1 MRSRGAPLVALLL
14 TALSLTRGD
23 PRPPGAPQPCGL
35 EAPSRRAA
43 PPHHPYGLY
52 PGRAAQGGLGSAAPS
67 DSRRQRGR
75 RPRAAGGGGEEPRGE
90 AEGRLRGRAARV
102 PSPPRGRPLP
112 ALYFAGGRETLA
124 ARPEAL
130 PHIPRE
136 RFTLELWV
144 KAEGGQSNP
153 AVIAGKARRGC
164 GGRDALRGRE
174 ERGGRGD
181 RAEIR
186 SCSPAAGDGTRPV
199 PPTPQIPLSPRP
211 GHSPGEGLCFPAPRP
226 PEFGARS
233 SRRIPPGPRSP
244 GSGGRTVAAAPRA
257 PPRPGLRG
265 APALCIPSGS
275 LLRVVAEGG
284 FSPWGETWHGGLT
297 HGLPRSQGL
306 VMESCNKDL
315 RIVE

>member
-1 MRSRGAPLVALLL
+1 MQSRGAPLVALLL

-23 PRPPGAPQPCGL
+23 HRPPDPPQPCGL

-52 PGRAAQGGLGSAAPS
+52 PGRAAQGGLGAAAP
-67 DSRRQRGR
+67 DSGRQRGR

-130 PHIPRE
+130 SHIPRE

-153 AVIAGKARRGC
+153 AVIAGKARRDAAEGMRC
-164 GGRDALRGRE
+164 EAGRSGGDAGTEPRSGAAHLRQVTAPVPSHRHPK
-174 ERGGRGD
+174 
-181 RAEIR
+181 
-186 SCSPAAGDGTRPV
+186 SCSPRVPGTHREKGCISRP
-199 PPTPQIPLSPRP
+199 LA
-211 GHSPGEGLCFPAPRP
+211 SPG
-226 PEFGARS
+226 FGARS

-265 APALCIPSGS
+265 APGLCFPPGFPS
-275 LLRVVAEGG
+275 LRGCR
-284 FSPWGETWHGGLT
+284 GGLLSLVRRDMAR
-297 HGLPRSQGL
+297 GVNSRLPRSQGL
-306 VMESCNKDL
+306 VMESYNKNL
-315 RIVE
+315 RIV